1 MIYLFFCVF
10 MASDSP
16 EALWSQANQA
26 YQDGRYEDALTLYE
40 DLLLSG
46 VDNGKLHYNL
56 GNAYQKTGHLGRAIL
71 HYSRAQK
78 LLPGDPDVKAN
89 LEIANQM
96 RVDPQIDEENEEFT
110 QSLQTLSWRIG
121 YRSIFFLA
129 LAFLCVAG
137 LASLILVLRPATGK
151 WLGYVLVVGGV
162 LGLLFMGGAFLQ
174 HNQMTRKDFAVVV
187 TRQVDVLSGPST
199 KESVSFTIHEGIRCK
214 ILDRTEGWYR
224 IRLANGFNGWLP
236 RQAVEII

>member
-1 MIYLFFCVF
+1 MILLLIYCW
-10 MASDSP
+10 MDSSSAQ
-16 EALWSQANQA
+16 ELWAEANQA
-26 YQDGRYEDALTLYE
+26 YRDGRYERALNHYE
-40 DLLLSG
+40 ELLLSG

-56 GNAYQKTGHLGRAIL
+56 GNAYQRTGQLGRAIL

-78 LLPGDPDVKAN
+78 LLPGDADVRAN
-89 LEIANQM
+89 LAIAHQL

-129 LAFLCVAG
+129 LFFLCIGG
-137 LASLILVLRPATGK
+137 LASLLLVVRPPNGK
-151 WLGYVLVVGGV
+151 WLGYLLVVGGV
-162 LGLLFMGGAFLQ
+162 LGLLFMGAAFLQ
-174 HNQMTRKDFAVVV
+174 YHQMTRKDFAVVV
-187 TRQVDVLSGPST
+187 TREVDVLSGPST
-199 KESVSFTIHEGIRCK
+199 KESVSFTLHEGIRCK
-214 ILDRTEGWYR
+214 ILDRSEGWYR